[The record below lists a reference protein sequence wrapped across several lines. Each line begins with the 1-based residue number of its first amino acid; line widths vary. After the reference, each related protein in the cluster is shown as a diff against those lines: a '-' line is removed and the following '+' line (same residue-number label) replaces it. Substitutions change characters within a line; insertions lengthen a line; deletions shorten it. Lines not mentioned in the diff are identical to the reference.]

1 MNYMGSFIPK
11 KTKMI
16 INNKIDKLFGP
27 SGVFSGYILMAVGVI
42 SSFFYLEALALILI
56 GAYTAFSSSGT
67 IIDTEEMK
75 VKHYFSHF
83 GLLNSGK
90 WIALDNF
97 AAIKISKSNL
107 SYSTF
112 SQSNRQSDIKKIGY
126 RISLAGQSKKK
137 DIPVKH
143 CKTIED
149 AKHEAE
155 KYSKELDFP
164 VQIVTRRPG
173 RQPSK

>member
-1 MNYMGSFIPK
+1 
-11 KTKMI
+11 MI
-16 INNKIDKLFGP
+16 INNKIDKVFGP
-27 SGVFSGYILMAVGVI
+27 SGVFSGYVLMAVGVI
-42 SSFFYLEALALILI
+42 SSFFYLEAIVLVLF

-67 IIDTEEMK
+67 VIDTEEKK

-83 GLLNSGK
+83 GLLNAGK

-97 AAIKISKSNL
+97 LAIKISKSNV

-112 SQSNRQSDIKKIGY
+112 SRSNRQTNMKKIGY
-126 RISLAGQSKKK
+126 RISLAGQSQKK
-137 DIPVKH
+137 DIPFQH

-149 AKHEAE
+149 AKNEAE
-155 KYSKELDFP
+155 KYSKELDLP
-164 VQIVTRRPG
+164 IQIVTRRPG